1 MKLFGRPVF
10 VLIILVQLSF
20 CKTCKNGNR
29 LKLDGPVEFRDGALV
44 QNDTVFLKNEFW
56 KEGGDYYGCPCDRK
70 SCIRL
75 CHEDFVPKVADVM
88 KKNITLPEE
97 KYNIDIFHGDKLK
110 TVNLHEHFNV
120 IEGGECD
127 EAFPLDPDEE
137 ESDKHVILANGSL
150 HFTHLSDDEMKSV
163 YRIEEY
169 CILTDEDGKLL
180 VLQCFFNDTGLGKQ
194 EGAMEFH
201 FYLYPVFMICSV
213 IFLFLTLL
221 AFIVTPEMKNLH
233 GKSIACQ
240 SFTLMMAY
248 IGLTVTYLSGTDNH
262 IIVCKTFAY
271 IAFYFLLSSF
281 YWLNTMCFDI
291 FMTFGNFKKM
301 TGSLQQTHKKK
312 FRMYAL
318 YSTINPLIALML
330 VVILDHTVSHT
341 SYFYPGIG
349 FKSCWF
355 RSHHQEFFF
364 FQGPVLFLLFLN
376 TMYFIVTLVKIT
388 KMKNE
393 AAVLKR
399 GDSMTHGGKGSGLED
414 RQRLALYVKLFLL
427 MGGTWLMEVISWAA
441 HSKPKWLWVP
451 FDIINCSRGVLI
463 FIFCVVTNV
472 KVRNSLLRRYLPKYA
487 SHDISGTEQR
497 SFHSKA
503 SATSD
508 MSVTND
514 DPSAAV
520 PLKNLRQDETSF

>member
-1 MKLFGRPVF
+1 MKFRRLIFD
-10 VLIILVQLSF
+10 LIILVPLSF
-20 CKTCKNGNR
+20 CKTCKHGNK

-56 KEGGDYYGCPCDRK
+56 KEGDEYYGCPCESK

-75 CHEDFVPKVADVM
+75 CHKDLVAKVAAAFS
-88 KKNITLPEE
+88 NIMTLPKK
-97 KYNIDIFHGDKLK
+97 KYKIDVFHGGELK
-110 TVNLHEHFNV
+110 TVHLHEHFNV

-127 EAFPLDPDEE
+127 EAILLEPEEE
-137 ESDKHVILANGSL
+137 ESDKHVVLANGSL
-150 HFTHLSDDEMKSV
+150 HFSNLSDKELKSV
-163 YRIEEY
+163 YGFEEY
-169 CILTDEDGKLL
+169 CILNDEDGKLR
-180 VLQCFFNDTGLGKQ
+180 VLQCFYTETNGFK
-194 EGAMEFH
+194 
-201 FYLYPVFMICSV
+201 FYLYPVFMIGSV

-240 SFTLMMAY
+240 SFTLMMAF

-262 IIVCKTFAY
+262 IVVCKMFAY

-281 YWLNTMCFDI
+281 FWLNTMCYDI
-291 FMTFGNFKKM
+291 FWTFGNFKKM

-318 YSTINPLIALML
+318 YSTINPLIAVLL
-330 VVILDHTVSHT
+330 VIILDHTVSEK
-341 SYFYPGIG
+341 SYFWPGIG

-355 RSHHQEFFF
+355 RSHHQEFLF
-364 FQGPVLFLLFLN
+364 FQGPVLLLLILN
-376 TMYFIVTLVKIT
+376 TVFIFVALVKIT

-393 AAVLKR
+393 TAVLKK
-399 GDSMTHGGKGSGLED
+399 GDSMTHRGKGSRLED
-414 RQRLALYVKLFLL
+414 RQRLALYLKLFLL
-427 MGGTWLMEVISWAA
+427 MGGTWVMEVISWAA
-441 HSKPKWLWVP
+441 HSKPEWLWVP

-463 FIFCVVTNV
+463 FVFCVVTNV

-487 SHDISGTEQR
+487 SADINSTGQR

-508 MSVTND
+508 INMSVTND
-514 DPSAAV
+514 DPAAAV
-520 PLKNLRQDETSF
+520 PLKNLRHDESSF